1 MAYDAFLKID
11 GIKGES
17 QDAKHKGEID
27 IMSFSFGMT
36 QQGSH
41 ATGGGGGSGKV
52 SFQDL
57 HFVKRVDSSSPLLFL
72 NCANGA
78 HIKEVNLTV
87 RKAGGDQLEYLKWKL
102 TDVLISSYQ
111 PAGSTIQGENA
122 SAAVAGGTGG
132 FTGGVHASD
141 IPMEQVSL
149 NFAKI
154 EVSYQPQGADGRPQ
168 GGPVLAGWD
177 LKQNKKV

>member
-41 ATGGGGGSGKV
+41 ATGGGGGAGKV

-102 TDVLISSYQ
+102 TDVLISGYQ
-111 PAGSTIQGENA
+111 PAGSVHSEAANA
-122 SAAVAGGTGG
+122 AAAVGTVG
-132 FTGGVHASD
+132 FTGGVHTSD
-141 IPMEQVSL
+141 IPLETVSM

>member
-87 RKAGGDQLEYLKWKL
+87 RKAGDKPVEYLKITMKDL
-102 TDVLISSYQ
+102 LISSV
-111 PAGSTIQGENA
+111 S
-122 SAAVAGGTGG
+122 TGG
-132 FTGGVHASD
+132 SGGEDRLTESVT
-141 IPMEQVSL
+141 L
-149 NFAKI
+149 NFAQFKEEYTPQKPDGSGDAAI
-154 EVSYQPQGADGRPQ
+154 EGAFHIAKN
-168 GGPVLAGWD
+168 VKL
-177 LKQNKKV
+177 